1 MTINFAVH
9 AVLTKSEQTAIVNA
23 LAFYNDYWA
32 CEVEHDSDSME
43 QWRICFRE
51 DNCGTADD
59 GLVDKLSTR
68 IANLK

>member
-32 CEVEHDSDSME
+32 AEVEHDLDSME
-43 QWRICFRE
+43 QWRISFRE
-51 DNCGTADD
+51 DNLGTDND
-59 GLVDKLSTR
+59 GPVDKLANK

>member
-1 MTINFAVH
+1 MPINTRIH
-9 AVLTKSEQTAIVNA
+9 AILSESDQLAIVNA

-51 DNCGTADD
+51 DNHGTADD